1 MIEHY
6 KAVALDPDSC
16 LEQLK
21 KDDAFTELELTNVIE
36 PNELINS
43 VILNKPDL
51 VILDLT
57 RLGNLGKEITANLR
71 KTSTSI
77 PIFLCCTNPN
87 WNEIE
92 NDPLVE
98 MVRSP
103 IDLAEVMYRIK
114 KLMHKARLTRYR
126 LPNLVTEQLYS
137 DNGRIDARKV
147 AEMFNLSI
155 PDLAHIIGSGIP
167 ALYKTPDAYSIQQQ
181 LISFERIA
189 CGLLKLTG
197 SVKGLRIWLNAPN
210 RGLDNEL
217 PIKYIKDGYVDDI
230 AAIVEDA
237 LLGHPS

>member
-1 MIEHY
+1 MNEHY
-6 KAVALDPDSC
+6 KAVVLDPDSC
-16 LEQLK
+16 LEQIK
-21 KDDAFTELELTNVIE
+21 KDNALIGLELTSAIE
-36 PNELINS
+36 PNELMNS
-43 VILNKPDL
+43 VTLNKPDL

-57 RLGNLGKEITANLR
+57 TLGNSGKELTARLR
-71 KTSTSI
+71 KTS
-77 PIFLCCTNPN
+77 PLMPVFLFCTNPN
-87 WNEIE
+87 WTELE
-92 NDPLVE
+92 SDPLVE
-98 MVRSP
+98 MIRSP
-103 IDLAEVMYRIK
+103 IDPAEAIYRIE
-114 KLMHKARLTRYR
+114 KLMHKVTLSRYR

-147 AEMFNLSI
+147 AEMFDLSI

-167 ALYKTPDAYSIQQQ
+167 ALYKTPDARSIQPQ
-181 LISFERIA
+181 LINFDRIA

-197 SVKGLRIWLNAPN
+197 SVKGLRIWLNTPN